1 MEERKSESNEP
12 DGENGESDLD
22 QRAPSPEV

>member
-12 DGENGESDLD
+12 EGGNGESDFD